1 MNFDW
6 MPELRERWGY
16 PAALGLM
23 SMVSLVIFIWFR
35 RRGWLRRSRG

>member
-16 PAALGLM
+16 PAALATMAAVAAGML
-23 SMVSLVIFIWFR
+23 LWFR
-35 RRGWLRRSRG
+35 RKRWL